1 MANNYR
7 GMHRASTLFFKLKL
21 PPDYKPP
28 PPKVKRGT
36 EIPPFTE
43 KQLEIMAGN
52 VPNVRRSEL
61 TRLVD
66 KLTRMDRGDDIK
78 KVFDMYDHLINPQT
92 TPASR
97 YMPDEAD
104 GLLQSLTPWTI
115 PGKEVVEMD
124 ESKSFPERL
133 KVAIEM
139 SGMSGLNF
147 AVALK
152 RLCPEAKIIFVTAY
166 SQYAIDAFRLHVHGY
181 ILKPITAERVREEL
195 DYLIKENTPEQEPA
209 QEEEQTRELLKVQ
222 CFGYFEVFWK
232 GEPLMFGRRQTKEL
246 LAYLIDRKG
255 ATCTSE
261 EIATALWEDEDNLKH
276 LKAHAGR

>member
-43 KQLEIMAGN
+43 KQLEIMTGN

-66 KLTRMDRGDDIK
+66 KLTRMDRGDDVK
-78 KVFDMYDHLINPQT
+78 KVLDMYDHLINPQT
-92 TPASR
+92 TPASKSR

-139 SGMSGLNF
+139 SGMSRGEISDKSNIGQG
-147 AVALK
+147 
-152 RLCPEAKIIFVTAY
+152 RLSQYISGKIIPRQD
-166 SQYAIDAFRLHVHGY
+166 SIDALAKVLNVDPGWLAGKTGDTGTSYDLVLLYERLDQPDRRSVYG
-181 ILKPITAERVREEL
+181 LAKA
-195 DYLIKENTPEQEPA
+195 
-209 QEEEQTRELLKVQ
+209 LLK
-222 CFGYFEVFWK
+222 E
-232 GEPLMFGRRQTKEL
+232 TKYR
-246 LAYLIDRKG
+246 A
-255 ATCTSE
+255 
-261 EIATALWEDEDNLKH
+261 
-276 LKAHAGR
+276 